1 MIAAGAPVAAW
12 AEDPVSFGSS
22 PVVDTVGALGGR
34 LDDVERAIGE
44 AADASGRQLFVAYVD
59 EFTNP
64 AAADAWANETAIA
77 NNLGA
82 EDYLLAVAVDGRA
95 YYLSA
100 DSDASLSDEEL
111 NRISLEVIEPELRDE
126 DWAGAAIAG
135 AEAIGGTG
143 GGGGG
148 GISWGFIWFLVIA
161 GAVVIVIAIVLA
173 RRKKRKQVPAGTSV
187 GGVPLP
193 SLDELRRTA
202 GSALVQADDAVKTS
216 EEELGF
222 AVASY
227 GDDATADFRTA
238 LDGAKAKLA
247 EAFTL
252 QQRLD
257 DAEPD
262 SDEERRAWYGG
273 IIQLA
278 GEADAM
284 LDEQA
289 ERFDELRD
297 LERTAPEALAR
308 LEAAAA

>member
-1 MIAAGAPVAAW
+1 MRSVRRSSIVLALLAGVVMAAAAPVAAW
-12 AEDPVSFGSS
+12 AEDPVSFGPS
-22 PVVDTVGALGGR
+22 PVVDTVGALDGS
-34 LDDVERAIGE
+34 LDEVERAIDE

-64 AAADAWANETAIA
+64 AAADAWADQTAIA

-82 EDYLLAVAVDGRA
+82 EDYLLAVAIGGRA

-100 DSDASLSDEEL
+100 D
-111 NRISLEVIEPELRDE
+111 
-126 DWAGAAIAG
+126 AAIAG
-135 AEAIGGTG
+135 AEAIGGSG
-143 GGGGG
+143 GAGGGGG
-148 GISWGFIWFLVIA
+148 GIGWGFIWFLVIA
-161 GAVVIVIAIVLA
+161 GAVVVVITIVLS
-173 RRKKRKQVPAGTSV
+173 RRKKRNQAQVGTAAG
-187 GGVPLP
+187 GPPLP
-193 SLDELRRTA
+193 SVDELRRSA

-227 GDDATADFRTA
+227 GDEATAGFRTA

-252 QQRLD
+252 QQQLD

-262 SDEERRAWYGG
+262 SDDERRAWYGG
-273 IIQLA
+273 IIRLA
-278 GEADAM
+278 GDADVM

-308 LEAAAA
+308 VQTAAGEAEQGIAPA